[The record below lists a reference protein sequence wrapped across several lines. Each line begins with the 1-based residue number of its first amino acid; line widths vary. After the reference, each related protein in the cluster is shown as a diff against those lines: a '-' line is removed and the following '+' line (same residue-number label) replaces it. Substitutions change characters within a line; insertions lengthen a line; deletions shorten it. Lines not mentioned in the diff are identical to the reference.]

1 MTAPA
6 VATPIRGRLLKP
18 KVVRRWARQSSYS
31 LTLRELAREYRK
43 APSVGGLRI
52 GSSFFRTYTVEH
64 SRKGAP
70 VVNIKRGLMRLWI
83 FASIGWVA
91 FVGGTRAHSLMGGA
105 HPANRHTWHWMD
117 ARVVREGLP
126 PTDQVTGAHQTRR
139 RGGVIP
145 RPFHFNAATACELRA
160 PQPGQIIGHRH
171 RD

>member
-1 MTAPA
+1 V

-18 KVVRRWARQSSYS
+18 KVVRRWARQRSYS

-43 APSVGGLRI
+43 APPVGGLRI

-91 FVGGTRAHSLMGGA
+91 FVGGM
-105 HPANRHTWHWMD
+105 TWRTLPEHIPLWE
-117 ARVVREGLP
+117 ALIPPIGILGIGWTLAWFVRGF
-126 PTDQVTGAHQTRR
+126 RR
-139 RGGVIP
+139 PIK
-145 RPFHFNAATACELRA
+145 
-160 PQPGQIIGHRH
+160 
-171 RD
+171 